1 MPRLAKADVLR
12 QPGIRTRP
20 SGGPRGLAA
29 NGRLPLIKLLS
40 LLWFHNFGYFQLYL
54 ENDLF
59 TVGTYGLTYGTLG
72 TALLPACTGTAVY
85 PPTWLH
91 RPKIAVKATVKP
103 RPLRC
108 AAQSF
113 SIALGLNASPACAVR
128 PRSLS
133 PCVSATHRRQ
143 RARRTMKLLVALS
156 LFGAAA
162 AVELT
167 PDKRSSGVP
176 SLAYIRSNAL
186 AHPAQ
191 LGRHDRWQD
200 GLYQIPG
207 ALVRALQEDETCVGR
222 RHGGLRGPPH
232 EARR

>member
-1 MPRLAKADVLR
+1 MSR

-20 SGGPRGLAA
+20 SGGPRGLAV
-29 NGRLPLIKLLS
+29 NGLLPLIKLLS
-40 LLWFHNFGYFQLYL
+40 LLWFHYL
-54 ENDLF
+54 VIFNYILNTNLF
-59 TVGTYGLTYGTLG
+59 TVGTV
-72 TALLPACTGTAVY
+72 LLPACTGTAV
-85 PPTWLH
+85 PPPFGYN
-91 RPKIAVKATVKP
+91 RPKIAVKP
-103 RPLRC
+103 RPLSAAPPSVYRVGVDTRRPCAPFDRC
-108 AAQSF
+108 
-113 SIALGLNASPACAVR
+113 
-128 PRSLS
+128 SLS
-133 PCVSATHRRQ
+133 RCVSATHRRQ

>member
-1 MPRLAKADVLR
+1 MSATTRKGRRVAAARYPHQAVRGSPGVGGQRPPSTHKAPKFALV
-12 QPGIRTRP
+12 
-20 SGGPRGLAA
+20 
-29 NGRLPLIKLLS
+29 S
-40 LLWFHNFGYFQLYL
+40 LFGYFQLYL
-54 ENDLF
+54 EYELVYRRYR
-59 TVGTYGLTYGTLG
+59 TI
-72 TALLPACTGTAVY
+72 TAVPACTGTAV
-85 PPTWLH
+85 PPLGLHQAENRGKSH
-91 RPKIAVKATVKP
+91 RPH
-103 RPLRC
+103 PLRRP
-108 AAQSF
+108 
-113 SIALGLNASPACAVR
+113 ALSLLVGVET
-128 PRSLS
+128 PRQLAPFDRASLS

>member
-1 MPRLAKADVLR
+1 MAVN
-12 QPGIRTRP
+12 
-20 SGGPRGLAA
+20 GL
-29 NGRLPLIKLLS
+29 LPLIKLLT
-40 LLWFHNFGYFQLYL
+40 LLWFTILVIFNYIL
-54 ENDLF
+54 NTNLF
-59 TVGTYGLTYGTLG
+59 TVGTV
-72 TALLPACTGTAVY
+72 LLPACTGTAV
-85 PPTWLH
+85 PPTFGYT
-91 RPKIAVKATVKP
+91 RPKIAVTSHGHTS
-103 RPLRC
+103 

>member
-1 MPRLAKADVLR
+1 MSATTRKGRRVAAARYPYQARAVR
-12 QPGIRTRP
+12 GPG
-20 SGGPRGLAA
+20 SDGPRGLAV
-29 NGRLPLIKLLS
+29 NGLLPLIKLLT
-40 LLWFHNFGYFQLYL
+40 LLWFTILVIFNYQLYL
-54 ENDLF
+54 DNELVYRRYR
-59 TVGTYGLTYGTLG
+59 TIASLYRYRSTK
-72 TALLPACTGTAVY
+72 Y
-85 PPTWLH
+85 PPIWLLQAE
-91 RPKIAVKATVKP
+91 IAVKA

-108 AAQSF
+108 AAQCPSR
-113 SIALGLNASPACAVR
+113 LGLKRLASLR
-128 PRSLS
+128 RST
-133 PCVSATHRRQ
+133 THRRQ

>member
-1 MPRLAKADVLR
+1 MSR

-20 SGGPRGLAA
+20 SGGPRGLAV
-29 NGRLPLIKLLS
+29 NGLLPLIKLLT
-40 LLWFHNFGYFQLYL
+40 LLWFTILVIFNYQLYL
-54 ENDLF
+54 DNELVYRRYR
-59 TVGTYGLTYGTLG
+59 TIASLYRYRSTK
-72 TALLPACTGTAVY
+72 Y
-85 PPTWLH
+85 PPIWLLQAE
-91 RPKIAVKATVKP
+91 IAVKA

-113 SIALGLNASPACAVR
+113 SIALGLKRLASLR
-128 PRSLS
+128 RST
-133 PCVSATHRRQ
+133 THRRQ

>member
-1 MPRLAKADVLR
+1 
-12 QPGIRTRP
+12 
-20 SGGPRGLAA
+20 
-29 NGRLPLIKLLS
+29 
-40 LLWFHNFGYFQLYL
+40 
-54 ENDLF
+54 
-59 TVGTYGLTYGTLG
+59 
-72 TALLPACTGTAVY
+72 
-85 PPTWLH
+85 
-91 RPKIAVKATVKP
+91 
-103 RPLRC
+103 
-108 AAQSF
+108 
-113 SIALGLNASPACAVR
+113 
-128 PRSLS
+128 
-133 PCVSATHRRQ
+133 
-143 RARRTMKLLVALS
+143 MKLLVALS

-176 SLAYIRSNAL
+176 SHAKIRSNAL

>member
-1 MPRLAKADVLR
+1 LRRPEFFYRVGVETPRQLAPFDRA
-12 QPGIRTRP
+12 
-20 SGGPRGLAA
+20 
-29 NGRLPLIKLLS
+29 
-40 LLWFHNFGYFQLYL
+40 
-54 ENDLF
+54 
-59 TVGTYGLTYGTLG
+59 
-72 TALLPACTGTAVY
+72 
-85 PPTWLH
+85 
-91 RPKIAVKATVKP
+91 
-103 RPLRC
+103 
-108 AAQSF
+108 
-113 SIALGLNASPACAVR
+113 
-128 PRSLS
+128 SLS

>member
-1 MPRLAKADVLR
+1 MPRLAKADVSR

-20 SGGPRGLAA
+20 SGGPRGLSV
-29 NGRLPLIKLLS
+29 NGRLPLMKLLS
-40 LLWFHNFGYFQLYL
+40 LLWFHYCGCYL
-54 ENDLF
+54 EYEL
-59 TVGTYGLTYGTLG
+59 
-72 TALLPACTGTAVY
+72 VY
-85 PPTWLH
+85 RRYRTITQYQLVPVPQYPLH
-91 RPKIAVKATVKP
+91 LATQAEIAVKP
-103 RPLRC
+103 RPHPLRRP
-108 AAQSF
+108 
-113 SIALGLNASPACAVR
+113 ALSLLVGVET
-128 PRSLS
+128 PRQLAPFDRASLS

-176 SLAYIRSNAL
+176 SRAYIRSNAL

>member
-1 MPRLAKADVLR
+1 MSATTRKGRRVAAARYPHQAVRGSPGVGGQRPPSTHKAPKFALVSLF
-12 QPGIRTRP
+12 GIFNYILNT
-20 SGGPRGLAA
+20 
-29 NGRLPLIKLLS
+29 N
-40 LLWFHNFGYFQLYL
+40 
-54 ENDLF
+54 LF
-59 TVGTYGLTYGTLG
+59 TAVGTVPF
-72 TALLPACTGTAVY
+72 PACTGTAV
-85 PPTWLH
+85 PPAFGSN
-91 RPKIAVKATVKP
+91 RPKIAVKATTPFAAPPRVYRVGVETP
-103 RPLRC
+103 RPCAPFDRC
-108 AAQSF
+108 
-113 SIALGLNASPACAVR
+113 
-128 PRSLS
+128 SLS
-133 PCVSATHRRQ
+133 RCVSATHRRQ

>member
-1 MPRLAKADVLR
+1 MSVATHRKGRRVAAARYPYQAVR
-12 QPGIRTRP
+12 
-20 SGGPRGLAA
+20 GPRGLAV
-29 NGRLPLIKLLS
+29 NGLLPLIKLLT
-40 LLWFHNFGYFQLYL
+40 LLWFTILVIFNYIL
-54 ENDLF
+54 NTNLF
-59 TVGTYGLTYGTLG
+59 TVGTYGTV
-72 TALLPACTGTAVY
+72 LLPACTGTAV
-85 PPTWLH
+85 PPPFGYN
-91 RPKIAVKATVKP
+91 RPKIAVKATAT
-103 RPLRC
+103 PLRRPV
-108 AAQSF
+108 
-113 SIALGLNASPACAVR
+113 SIALGLKRLALR
-128 PRSLS
+128 PRCSLLR
-133 PCVSATHRRQ
+133 CVSATHRRQ

>member
-1 MPRLAKADVLR
+1 M
-12 QPGIRTRP
+12 
-20 SGGPRGLAA
+20 AA
-29 NGRLPLIKLLS
+29 NGRLPLIKLLICS
-40 LLWFHNFGYFQLYL
+40 GFTILVIFNYILTTN
-54 ENDLF
+54 LF
-59 TVGTYGLTYGTLG
+59 TVLSRYRTI
-72 TALLPACTGTAVY
+72 TAVPACTGTATPY
-85 PPTWLH
+85 IWLH
-91 RPKIAVKATVKP
+91 RPKIAVKP
-103 RPLRC
+103 RPHPLR
-108 AAQSF
+108 
-113 SIALGLNASPACAVR
+113 R
-128 PRSLS
+128 PEFFYRVGVETPRQLAPFDRASLS